1 MTFKRFSLGLRFL
14 MQDAEGFS
22 PADAW
27 NLLFSCLSPG
37 EVKGMELYGVH
48 QQERNGQCY
57 ICVFSRA
64 SLSRCRMLYARLS
77 AHPLI
82 CSHLL
87 FYRPFL
93 QNNRLEQ
100 LTGYEYLG
108 VVGDNGDVQYGEAS
122 YGTMRFCGDNTPL
135 DPLLEPAVFLIA
147 PDAYCGLLTPEQSIR
162 CLMRVAYEYFPL
174 AQIIPF
180 PLADGGRGTT
190 DALLHA
196 LGGRYVGTEVTAA
209 DGGRMEVEYG
219 ILPDR
224 TIVIEAESVQTAQQ
238 LLCETLDIGY
248 TSFIVGLYGE
258 AACSEREPFQLP
270 LHPRIGNVQIRIIDS
285 GSGSAFFLDRA
296 GFDARIREVSVVVT
310 GDGYPDSA
318 HHDAVREI
326 RRRCAE
332 GNVPV
337 VVFDGEEPPPATADE
352 ALQRLRAGAARIFR
366 LLHTGGRLQH
376 R

>member
-14 MQDAEGFS
+14 LQDAEGFS

-27 NLLFSCLSPG
+27 NLLFSCLSPA
-37 EVKGMELYGVH
+37 EVKGMELYGVR
-48 QQERNGQCY
+48 QQERTEQCY
-57 ICVFSRA
+57 ICVISRA
-64 SLSRCRMLYARLS
+64 SLSRCRALYARLS

-100 LTGYEYLG
+100 LEGYEFLG
-108 VVGDNGDVQYGEAS
+108 TVGDGGDVQYGEAA
-122 YGTMRFCGDNTPL
+122 YGCMRFHGDNKPL

-147 PDAYCGLLTPEQSIR
+147 PDAYRGLLTPEQAIR

-180 PLADGGRGTT
+180 PLANGGRGTT

-196 LGGRYVGTEVTAA
+196 LGGRYVQTHPTME
-209 DGGRMEVEYG
+209 DGARVEAQYG

-224 TIVIEAESVQTAQQ
+224 TIVIECESAPLAQK

-258 AACSEREPFQLP
+258 AACSERAPFQLP
-270 LHPRIGNVQIRIIDS
+270 LHPKIGDVQIRIIDS
-285 GSGSAFFLDRA
+285 GSGSAFFLERA
-296 GFDARIREVSVVVT
+296 EFDARIREVSIVVT
-310 GDGYPDSA
+310 GDGYPESA
-318 HHDAVREI
+318 HGDAVNEI
-326 RRRCAE
+326 KRRCAE
-332 GNVPV
+332 ENVPV
-337 VVFDGEEPPPATADE
+337 VVFNGEEQPPASVEE
-352 ALQRLRAGAARIFR
+352 ALQRLRESAARIFR
-366 LLHTGGRLQH
+366 LLQTGGRLQH